1 MSDQQ
6 LSRMLCV
13 GDDPAIAENLQ
24 QHLDQ
29 DFEVHSALDSA
40 QALEMFKEEGPYEA
54 VIADV
59 QPGGDSD
66 STSFLQT
73 IKDISPATVRI
84 LLATEA
90 DIALAR
96 QAVDQGVIY
105 RFLVKPCSE
114 EDLVEAINSAVLEN
128 TRTIHKLQ
136 LKAETNELARD
147 VKQQQG
153 LKPIFDKELGIG
165 SSDALLVELEYTHNI
180 AVRYKRAY
188 SIAVFD
194 IDAIRE
200 YGEHYGPKAAK
211 LAQKLLAEHI
221 RHTCRSAD
229 RLFRLNDETA
239 VALLLPET
247 DLNGCLIYA
256 RRAVQSFVARN
267 IPNSKSDHKLLTIS
281 GGLVAYDPA
290 VVAKKGW
297 EGLLDDAQLYLHI
310 AHGQGGNT
318 VAHEGAY

>member
-13 GDDPAIAENLQ
+13 GDDPGVAANLQ
-24 QHLDQ
+24 RHLDQ
-29 DFEVHSALDSA
+29 DFEVHSVLDSV
-40 QALEMFKEEGPYEA
+40 QALEMFKESGPYEA
-54 VIADV
+54 VIVDV
-59 QPGGDSD
+59 QPGGDTD
-66 STSFLQT
+66 STVFLQT
-73 IKDISPATVRI
+73 IKDLSPATVRI

-136 LKAETNELARD
+136 LKAETNELASD
-147 VKQQQG
+147 VKQQG
-153 LKPIFDKELGIG
+153 FKPIFDPELGIG
-165 SSDALLVELEYTHNI
+165 SSDALMVEFEYTYNI

-194 IDAIRE
+194 IDVIRE

-211 LAQKLLAEHI
+211 LAHKLLAEHI

-229 RLFRLNDETA
+229 RLFRVNDETE

-247 DLNGCLIYA
+247 DINGTLIYA

-267 IPNSKSDHKLLTIS
+267 IPNSKSDHALLTIS
-281 GGLVAYDPA
+281 SGLAGYDPA
-290 VVAKKGW
+290 VVTKKGW
-297 EGLLDDAQLYLHI
+297 EGMLDDAQLYLHI
-310 AHGQGGNT
+310 AQGQGGNT
-318 VAHEGAY
+318 VTYEGAY